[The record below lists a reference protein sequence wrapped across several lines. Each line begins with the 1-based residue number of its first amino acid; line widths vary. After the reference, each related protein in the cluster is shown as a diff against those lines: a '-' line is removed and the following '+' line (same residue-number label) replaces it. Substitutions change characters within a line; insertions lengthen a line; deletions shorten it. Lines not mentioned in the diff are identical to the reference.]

1 MGAGGEREPNRN
13 PASECHQIRFQEVEG
28 QKCSTCHP
36 GSRTPHLYAPAKS
49 RPKIVRCRVKNEGSK
64 ISLQD
69 VHATAI
75 WVGGVGVAEHWP
87 SNVACR
93 AARGPSQRANAGQY
107 MRGGSGGRSVCKSH
121 MLSPCKAAIEVDR
134 DREKGEV
141 MLMSQLMEMS
151 CQDCVGLRSRR
162 SWRIRLKLQ
171 WWHRSVRPCLQERCS
186 I

>member
-28 QKCSTCHP
+28 QKCSTCRP

-49 RPKIVRCRVKNEGSK
+49 RPKKLWGVGWRMRGQRLLCKMCTL
-64 ISLQD
+64 LQYG
-69 VHATAI
+69 
-75 WVGGVGVAEHWP
+75 WGGVAEHWP

-107 MRGGSGGRSVCKSH
+107 MRGGSGGRRVCKSH

-134 DREKGEV
+134 DGEKGEV

-162 SWRIRLKLQ
+162 SWRIRPKLQ
-171 WWHRSVRPCLQERCS
+171 WWHRSFRPCLQKRCS

>member
-1 MGAGGEREPNRN
+1 MGAGGREGVQPKPCVRMSPN
-13 PASECHQIRFQEVEG
+13 PISASGRSEMQHLPPRL
-28 QKCSTCHP
+28 TY
-36 GSRTPHLYAPAKS
+36 TPPLCPSKEQTQ
-49 RPKIVRCRVKNEGSK
+49 IVRCRVKNGGSK

-75 WVGGVGVAEHWP
+75 WVGGGGAEHWP

-134 DREKGEV
+134 DREKGGV
-141 MLMSQLMEMS
+141 MLMSQLMEIS

-171 WWHRSVRPCLQERCS
+171 WWHRSFRPCLQKRCS